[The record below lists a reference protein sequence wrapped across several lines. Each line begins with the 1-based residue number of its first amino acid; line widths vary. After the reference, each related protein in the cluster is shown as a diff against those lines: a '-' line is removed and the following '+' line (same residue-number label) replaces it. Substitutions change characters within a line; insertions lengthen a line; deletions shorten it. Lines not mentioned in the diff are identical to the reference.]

1 MPTHKE
7 LNDAKHAL
15 VNGRK
20 EMQHEEYCGK
30 WEDCNENIYDCK
42 DCPKYSPTRKK
53 RTFLSW

>member
-30 WEDCNENIYDCK
+30 
-42 DCPKYSPTRKK
+42 
-53 RTFLSW
+53 